1 MPSAALK
8 AADTLL
14 VHAASAGSAA
24 MNGVTGW
31 CARRVREGSKMNL
44 YLISQNRN
52 DDWDTYSDAVV
63 TGESEEEARLIHPNG
78 GVNDVSDTT
87 RFSDWG
93 AVKSDWA
100 AVKFVSAEL
109 VGIAVEGT
117 EAGKVI
123 CASFHAG

>member
-1 MPSAALK
+1 
-8 AADTLL
+8 
-14 VHAASAGSAA
+14 
-24 MNGVTGW
+24 
-31 CARRVREGSKMNL
+31 MNL
-44 YLISQNRN
+44 YLISQNHN

-87 RFSDWG
+87 KF
-93 AVKSDWA
+93 SDWA

>member
-14 VHAASAGSAA
+14 VHAASAGSAT
-24 MNGVTGW
+24 MNGATGW
-31 CARRVREGSKMNL
+31 CVRRVREGSKMNL
-44 YLISQNRN
+44 YLIRQNHN
-52 DDWDTYSDAVV
+52 DNWDTYSDAVV

-87 RFSDWG
+87 RFSDW
-93 AVKSDWA
+93 S